1 MVSSMVLVIDEAA
14 GTEYHRFQT
23 TFFNLKRA
31 SQREKSYTTAPHRN
45 ISVMHFFCSA
55 QRWVHW
61 RRENNNNF
69 SLGPAVQDILII
81 HSIREKCLPLKLYSS
96 TQPMLSPIP
105 VTPPPSQH
113 HKHTRTH
120 SKWELTPSKGMVS
133 YMRGPHFLPQPQPPQ
148 TKEAVSSFGN

>member
-105 VTPPPSQH
+105 VTPPPF
-113 HKHTRTH
+113 TA
-120 SKWELTPSKGMVS
+120 
-133 YMRGPHFLPQPQPPQ
+133 PQ
-148 TKEAVSSFGN
+148 THTHTLKMRVNPIKRDGLLHAWPPFPPSASTSSDQRGGFIIW